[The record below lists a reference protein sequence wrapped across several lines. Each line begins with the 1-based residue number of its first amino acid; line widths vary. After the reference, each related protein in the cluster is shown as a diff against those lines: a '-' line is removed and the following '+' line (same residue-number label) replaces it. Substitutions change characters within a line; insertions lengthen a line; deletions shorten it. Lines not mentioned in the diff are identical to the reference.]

1 MPGMPQSST
10 VTPLSALN
18 PDSFRALARQRLL
31 AEPAPASR
39 ALRAPSD
46 YDLNPED
53 RPPARADL
61 RAAAVLIPV
70 VAGAQLTVLLTQRT
84 AHLAAH
90 AGQIAFPGGK
100 IEAND
105 ASPLAAAL
113 REAQEEIGLDP
124 AFVDPLGYVEP
135 YETGTGFLVTPVVA
149 QINPGFTL
157 QADPEEVASIFEV
170 PLDFLIDEANHRI
183 DARIWRGAERRY
195 YAIPHEDRYI
205 WGATAGIIRALTRR
219 LSAT

>member
-1 MPGMPQSST
+1 M
-10 VTPLSALN
+10 AL
-18 PDSFRALARQRLL
+18 DARRFRSLAEARLL
-31 AEPAPASR
+31 KDPPPASM

-46 YDLNPED
+46 YDLNPGD
-53 RPPARADL
+53 RPTVPSGL

-70 VAGAQLTVLLTQRT
+70 VACEPMSVVLTQRT
-84 AHLAAH
+84 AHLPSH

-100 IEAND
+100 IETGEG
-105 ASPLAAAL
+105 PLEAAL
-113 REAQEEIGLDP
+113 REAEEEIGLDR
-124 AFVDPLGYVEP
+124 AFVEPLGFVEP

-149 QINPGFTL
+149 HVRPGFTL
-157 QADPEEVASIFEV
+157 VPDPQEVASVFEV
-170 PLDFLIDEANHRI
+170 PLAFLLDEANHRI

-219 LSAT
+219 LSAQ